1 MSLSVG
7 IEYNRIYKLE
17 TIINTLKKNALNSSL
32 HYKHSACILK
42 NNKILSIGNNKY
54 FKNILIENEIVKL
67 SIHAEIDALF
77 KNSNKNVKGLDILI
91 IRVGEKSCN
100 LKNSR
105 PCNSCI
111 EKLKEK
117 GIRKVY
123 YSNDKGNI
131 VYEFLENMPKLHDS
145 SGFLIKNKL
154 KNNK

>member
-1 MSLSVG
+1 MSLSLG
-7 IEYNRIYKLE
+7 IEYHRISKLE
-17 TIINTLKKNALNSSL
+17 MVIDKLKKNALNSAL

-54 FKNILIENEIVKL
+54 FKNISIENEIVKL

-77 KNSNKNVKGLDILI
+77 KNYNKNVKGLDILI
-91 IRVGEKSCN
+91 IRVGDKSCN

-111 EKLKEK
+111 EKLREK

-131 VYEFLENMPKLHDS
+131 VYEFIENMPKLHDS

-154 KNNK
+154 KKI